1 METPTK
7 TSLHPVIWIAAIA
20 VTLFSLVGIAKL
32 TGLLPG
38 SSTASQPA
46 SATTEAPPPVTASA
60 PVTPPPATAPA
71 PEPAPVA
78 AAPVKPAAPKPVVA
92 KKKATTYSSNPTEP
106 MPGDTYTSNIP
117 PPPVCTTCGEIYAI
131 TPVQQKGQG
140 SGLGAVAGGIVGG
153 LLGNQIGRGTGRD
166 IATIGGAVG
175 GAFAGNAV
183 EQNTRTK
190 TVFDVTVRY
199 LDGGTEVFRENLQP
213 VWQIG
218 DKVRVDNGQIV
229 PR

>member
-7 TSLHPVIWIAAIA
+7 TSLHPVLWIAAIA

-38 SSTASQPA
+38 STTASQAA
-46 SATTEAPPPVTASA
+46 SQTTEAPPAIASA
-60 PVTPPPATAPA
+60 PAAPPPPVATPAPA
-71 PEPAPVA
+71 PAA
-78 AAPVKPAAPKPVVA
+78 AAPVKPAAPKSVVV

-106 MPGDTYTSNIP
+106 RPGDTYTSNIP
-117 PPPVCTTCGEIYAI
+117 PPPICTTCGEIYAI
-131 TPVQQKGQG
+131 TPVAQKGQG
-140 SGLGAVAGGIVGG
+140 SGLGAIAGGIVGG
-153 LLGNQIGRGTGRD
+153 LLGNQVGRGTGRD
-166 IATIGGAVG
+166 LATIGGAVG

-183 EQNTRTK
+183 EQNARSQ
-190 TVFDVTVRY
+190 TVYDVTVRY
-199 LDGGTEVFRENLQP
+199 LDGGTEVFRENLRP

-218 DKVRVDNGQIV
+218 DKVRVENGQIV